1 MITSS
6 LSQPSQNHA
15 EEVAHGERFEFGKNW
30 TAFLSVLDEERIK
43 KAEESLC
50 EMLEVNDLQG
60 KTFLDIGS
68 GSGLFSLAA
77 RRLGAKVHSF
87 DFDPNSVACT
97 TELRRRYFENDKN
110 WIVEQNSALD
120 ENYVKSLGKFDIVY
134 SWGVLHH
141 TGDMWKGLENAS
153 FPVAD
158 NGKIFIAIYNDTGSQ
173 AIRWHWIKKTYCRLP
188 NILKTPFAIA
198 AILPDELRQL
208 GSAVVTLKPMSYVKS
223 WTSYKNG
230 RGMNRWYDIID
241 WVGGFP
247 YEVASPEELFEFYKA
262 KGFTLTKLKSKGAGL
277 GCVELVMQKTVSDK
291 KALN

>member
-30 TAFLSVLDEERIK
+30 TAFLSVLDEDRIK

-50 EMLEVNDLQG
+50 EMLEVNDLHG

-97 TELRRRYFENDKN
+97 TELRHRYFENDKN
-110 WIVEQNSALD
+110 WTVEQNSALD
-120 ENYVKSLGKFDIVY
+120 ENYVKSLGTFDIVY

-153 FPVAD
+153 LPVAE

-173 AIRWHWIKKTYCRLP
+173 SVRWHWIKKTYCRLP
-188 NILKTPFAIA
+188 NFFENTIRSCGYLARRTQTTRFSRHHITT
-198 AILPDELRQL
+198 DELCKI
-208 GSAVVTLKPMSYVKS
+208 V
-223 WTSYKNG
+223 
-230 RGMNRWYDIID
+230 DIIQKRTRNE
-241 WVGGFP
+241 P
-247 YEVASPEELFEFYKA
+247 
-262 KGFTLTKLKSKGAGL
+262 
-277 GCVELVMQKTVSDK
+277 LVRHY
-291 KALN
+291 

>member
-6 LSQPSQNHA
+6 ISQPSQNHA

-30 TAFLSVLDEERIK
+30 TAFLSVLDEDRIK

-50 EMLEVNDLQG
+50 EMLEVKDLHD

-110 WIVEQNSALD
+110 WTVEQNSALD
-120 ENYVKSLGKFDIVY
+120 ENYVKSLGTFDIVY

-153 FPVAD
+153 FPVAE

-173 AIRWHWIKKTYCRLP
+173 AVRWHWIKKTYCRLP
-188 NILKTPFAIA
+188 NLLKTPFAIA
-198 AILPDELRQL
+198 AILPDEVRQL
-208 GSAVVTLKPMSYVKS
+208 GSAVITLKPMNYVKS

-241 WVGGFP
+241 WVGGYP

-262 KGFTLTKLKSKGAGL
+262 KGFRLTKLKAKGAGL
-277 GCVELVMQKTVSDK
+277 GCVELVMQKESK
-291 KALN
+291 